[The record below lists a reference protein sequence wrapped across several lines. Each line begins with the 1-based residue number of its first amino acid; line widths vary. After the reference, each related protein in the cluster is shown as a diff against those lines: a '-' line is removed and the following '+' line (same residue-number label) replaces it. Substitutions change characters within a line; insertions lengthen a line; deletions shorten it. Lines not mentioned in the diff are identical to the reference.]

1 MYTVV
6 PDEPLAT
13 GTVTCPPDSQ
23 SPTSHHPDECARRG
37 TLQVKTHRT
46 PSSNNLPTPVLYN
59 HNDSSRQSHLKVSF
73 ASGGP
78 PGGAPARLDAA
89 SVMEAWRTLA
99 GKKGT
104 ASTSSCTIPAGHLHE
119 TLRQSLAVG
128 GEEGSGS
135 LKPKRRL
142 DRDYSQP
149 GKFRGVRS
157 RGKGRYS
164 AELKVKEVRRWLG
177 IFATA
182 EEAARAFDKAAF
194 EARGK
199 EARLNFPELIEG
211 AEVHRSRD
219 DVHHAGEDENIDD
232 EEDASTPRCDGPGG
246 TQSFIPEP
254 PAMAG
259 KRGKCP
265 SNRYFELKC
274 DEDPGGADDMADDVI
289 AECWEPISPRHH
301 DGFFIRQG
309 SRNERLDKGE
319 RLRAMRRH
327 ESAYVREGS
336 MNLDGGES
344 NATSVDDARRPS
356 PVTQLHIPP
365 SRHAPDET
373 YTLASHDSHEVAV
386 TGTGIH
392 AAKCPSP
399 SLFPPNSHRE
409 HSNMHPHTHP
419 HSTRPS
425 LSSDLLADPLT
436 LPLPS
441 LTFPRTEPTSNRGS
455 NCNSKHSPVDHWQPQ
470 HSSAASR
477 SQAQAQMLLM
487 QQLKSALAANSGSD
501 GDRRSLP
508 GEAPGETSG
517 GTAGKLD
524 DLLLQ
529 ALPALLPRR
538 GEWHTGTGTS
548 AIAATGSSSS
558 SSSRGGGEIQA
569 VSAPGSG
576 THHRL
581 PATIGDGVRTSS
593 STGNLNL
600 LDSSDGKH
608 GREDCS
614 APCR

>member
-37 TLQVKTHRT
+37 TLQVKTLRT
-46 PSSNNLPTPVLYN
+46 PSGNSFNLPTPVLYN
-59 HNDSSRQSHLKVSF
+59 HNDSSRQGHLKVSF
-73 ASGGP
+73 TSGGP
-78 PGGAPARLDAA
+78 PGGAAARLEAA

-99 GKKGT
+99 AKKST
-104 ASTSSCTIPAGHLHE
+104 ATSSTIHSDHLHE

-128 GEEGSGS
+128 GEEGSGNGS

-149 GKFRGVRS
+149 GKFRGVRY

-219 DVHHAGEDENIDD
+219 EVYHGGEDENIDD
-232 EEDASTPRCDGPGG
+232 EDDALTPRCDSGP
-246 TQSFIPEP
+246 QSFIP

-259 KRGKCP
+259 KKGK
-265 SNRYFELKC
+265 SAGNKYLELQC
-274 DEDPGGADDMADDVI
+274 DEDPGGADDMADDII
-289 AECWEPISPRHH
+289 AEGWKPISPRHH
-301 DGFFIRQG
+301 DGLFIRQG
-309 SRNERLDKGE
+309 SRNTRLDEGGG
-319 RLRAMRRH
+319 LRAMGRH
-327 ESAYVREGS
+327 ESAYVRKDSMKLDEG
-336 MNLDGGES
+336 ER
-344 NATSVDDARRPS
+344 NAMSADDARHPS
-356 PVTQLHIPP
+356 PILQHHIPP
-365 SRHAPDET
+365 SRHPPDDT
-373 YTLASHDSHEVAV
+373 YTSASHDSHKVAPR
-386 TGTGIH
+386 GTRSH
-392 AAKCPSP
+392 AATCPSP
-399 SLFPPNSHRE
+399 SPLPPNFHAE
-409 HSNMHPHTHP
+409 HHDMHPHTHP
-419 HSTRPS
+419 QPENTRPS
-425 LSSDLLADPLT
+425 LTSDLLADPLT

-487 QQLKSALAANSGSD
+487 QQLKNALAANSGRD
-501 GDRRSLP
+501 GDGRSLP
-508 GEAPGETSG
+508 GEVSG

-524 DLLLQ
+524 GLLLQ
-529 ALPALLPRR
+529 ALPALLR
-538 GEWHTGTGTS
+538 GEWNTGTGTS

-558 SSSRGGGEIQA
+558 SSRGGGEIQA
-569 VSAPGSG
+569 ASASGSG

-581 PATIGDGVRTSS
+581 PATVGDGVRTSS

-600 LDSSDGKH
+600 LDSSDCKQ
-608 GREDCS
+608 GRDDCS